1 MLFFP
6 AHACLR
12 GRRGAPRHGKKSA
25 LHRSLRGARCRSCA
39 AGVDAKKEGL
49 SGLSKE
55 AGKLYAAGEAEAKV
69 NDALGGNKPPPGPTG
84 DPR

>member
-1 MLFFP
+1 MKTFT
-6 AHACLR
+6 
-12 GRRGAPRHGKKSA
+12 
-25 LHRSLRGARCRSCA
+25 
-39 AGVDAKKEGL
+39 DAKKEGL